1 MTSLKDLNYLLKGP
15 TSNTAALRVR
25 ASTYQF
31 WGKQFSPQQNANV
44 NSRAWSVVPEVD
56 LITTQF
62 SAGITH

>member
-15 TSNTAALRVR
+15 TSNTALRVR

-31 WGKQFSPQQNANV
+31 WGKQFSPQKNANV
-44 NSRAWSVVPEVD
+44 NSRAWSAVPEVD

-62 SAGITH
+62 SAVITH